1 MRPRAVLGSPAG
13 DRLPQVG
20 SRRESWLSNARQLEG
35 PFAFARERGPWFW
48 LLVAAGVAARAF
60 LVLFTTGTRDVEIW
74 ETHARAVLSNGLVG
88 AYQIV
93 PLLNHPPL
101 ACWSVAGLLAL
112 SDAAG
117 IPFPILLRAP
127 IAAVDLGSVFLL
139 AVLLRDSRYRWLAA
153 GLYAIHPVA
162 ILLSAYHGN
171 TDSSIAFF
179 LLLAAISAVRGQA
192 VRTGVAVGA
201 SLWIKLPGL
210 LALPAL
216 VLSFPRWRDR
226 FACGL
231 AALVSGVATYLPVLA
246 VDPGTLYERVFAYRG
261 QAIHTTAGELI
272 WGPLSLIAPLVELAG
287 PLGPFVVTAARAWY
301 EYDTFV
307 ILIPIV
313 ALAYLRRGER
323 DAIGIG
329 KTLAASYA
337 VIYGFSTRWAFQYL
351 AWSVPFWL
359 PAGLVYFAGAT
370 LLAGTYLYGLYA
382 WLCGDLS
389 LRGYWDF
396 MGHPYWPLALRLV
409 RDAAVL
415 FFMAAT
421 CVNLTQAVRARFAM
435 ARVARMR

>member
-1 MRPRAVLGSPAG
+1 
-13 DRLPQVG
+13 LPHVG

-35 PFAFARERGPWFW
+35 PFRILRERGLWFW
-48 LLVAAGVAARAF
+48 LLFAAGVAARVF
-60 LVLFTTGTRDVEIW
+60 LVIATTGTKDVEIW

-88 AYQIV
+88 AYQVV

-112 SDAAG
+112 SESSG
-117 IPFPILLRAP
+117 VPFAVLLRAP

-139 AVLLRDSRYRWLAA
+139 ATLLRESRYRWLAA

-179 LLLAAISAVRGQA
+179 LLLAAISAVRGHA

-231 AALVSGVATYLPVLA
+231 AAVVTGAVTYLPVLA
-246 VDPGTLYERVFAYRG
+246 VDPGTLYARVFAYHG
-261 QAIHTTAGELI
+261 QALHTTAGELI
-272 WGPLSLIAPLVELAG
+272 WGPLSLMASLVGVVG
-287 PLGPFVVTAARAWY
+287 PLDSFLVMTARAWY
-301 EYDTFV
+301 EYDTLV

-313 ALAYLRRGER
+313 ALAWLRSGER
-323 DAIGIG
+323 DAIGLG

-337 VIYGFSTRWAFQYL
+337 VIYGLSTRWAFQYL

-359 PAGLVYFAGAT
+359 PAGPVYFVGAT
-370 LLAGTYLYGLYA
+370 LVAGSYLYGLYA
-382 WLCGDLS
+382 WLCGDLL
-389 LRGYWDF
+389 LRGFWDF
-396 MGHPYWPLALRLV
+396 MGHPHWPFPLRAV
-409 RDAAVL
+409 RTVAVL

-421 CVNLTQAVRARFAM
+421 CVNLTQAVRGRLGAARI
-435 ARVARMR
+435 ARRR